1 MRVLLLEDDT
11 DLAAGVTRALRRAGL
26 AVDPVTSLAEADLAL
41 SVNSYD
47 TAVLDRRV
55 PDGDAV
61 DLVRRHRA
69 LGSTVPVLFL
79 TAMDAIA
86 DRVGGFEAGGDDY
99 LVKPFAVPELVVRVR
114 SLCRRSGAL
123 RRPVLEVGDLRIDT
137 ARHEVTRAGV
147 ELTLTPKEFAVLELL
162 SGRLGQ
168 VVSRSELVEHCWDE
182 MADPASNVVDV
193 VIAQVRRKLG
203 EPALVHTVRGSGYRL
218 DAPGAS

>member
-11 DLAAGVTRALRRAGL
+11 DLAAGVARALRRAGL
-26 AVDPVTSLAEADLAL
+26 AVDTVTTLAEADLAL
-41 SVNSYD
+41 SVNAYD

-61 DLVRRHRA
+61 DLVARQRA
-69 LGSTVPVLFL
+69 TGSTVPVLFL

-99 LVKPFAVPELVVRVR
+99 LVKPFAVAELVVRVR
-114 SLCRRSGAL
+114 SLARRSGAV

-137 ARHEVTRAGV
+137 ARHEVARAGV
-147 ELTLTPKEFAVLELL
+147 QLTLTPKEFAVLELL
-162 SGRLGQ
+162 GGRPGQ
-168 VVSRSELVEHCWDE
+168 VVGRSELVEHCWDE

-203 EPALVHTVRGSGYRL
+203 EPQLVHTVRGRGYRL
-218 DAPGAS
+218 DAAASS